1 VPSIGVYNVA
11 GEQVGE
17 LNLNEEIFGIEP
29 HVPVLHQAVV
39 RYLAGKRR
47 GTHDTKTRAEVRGGG
62 RKPWRQKGTGR
73 ARHGSI
79 RSPIWR
85 KGGIVFGPHPRD
97 YAFPMPRKM
106 RRLALRSALAA
117 KLRKGQVTVL
127 DRLELPEVRTR
138 EMKRMLDNLE
148 VTGSALVVTSEPD
161 DNVRRATRN
170 IPRVKY
176 TPVAGLTVY
185 DVLAHERLIITR
197 EALSRVEEA
206 LA

>member
-1 VPSIGVYNVA
+1 MPSIGVYNAA
-11 GEQVGE
+11 GEHVGE

-29 HVPVLHQAVV
+29 HGPVLHQAVV

-138 EMKRMLDNLE
+138 EMRRVLDNLE

-161 DNVRRATRN
+161 HNVRRATRN
-170 IPRVKY
+170 IPGVKY

-185 DVLAHERLIITR
+185 DLLAHERLIITR

>member
-1 VPSIGVYNVA
+1 MPSIGVYNVA